1 MLANAL
7 TQHGVEVGSTG
18 DILWLPGDLGLK
30 RFIHD
35 LPSSNPGTHLVAFE
49 LVAASP
55 LTSNGPIYSTM
66 FGHGDSRE
74 KAVANS
80 FVKTMI
86 GPLHVMLESLSNHV
100 CDPPQTVIEA
110 WASATAG
117 WTVFEGQVIT
127 EESEGSTHSLSSIYQ
142 GHGWPAL
149 RRMFEATQS
158 RGPHAIS
165 VSLVSFGGEVSGIDI
180 LLDNEP
186 WIEAIEHFRT
196 LPWQAGPGYE
206 SARHFAIALEKDVA
220 P

>member
-1 MLANAL
+1 MARDARCL
-7 TQHGVEVGSTG
+7 
-18 DILWLPGDLGLK
+18 ILWLPGDPGLK
-30 RFIHD
+30 AFIHD
-35 LPSSNPGTHLVAFE
+35 LPSSHPGPHLVVFE
-49 LVAASP
+49 LLAASP
-55 LTSNGPIYSTM
+55 LTANKPVFSSM

-117 WTVFEGQVIT
+117 WTVFEGHVIT
-127 EESEGSTHSLSSIYQ
+127 EESEGSTHSLSSIYR
-142 GHGWPAL
+142 GHGGPAL

-196 LPWQAGPGYE
+196 LPWQAGPGSD